1 MMEWE
6 TTKDKIMKK
15 TYRIPCSWQVYATA
29 EVEAESWDEAIA
41 RVEDDDFPLPTD
53 AEYVDASFEVDM
65 EIIEEERA
73 NPNTFNL
80 VD

>member
-1 MMEWE
+1 
-6 TTKDKIMKK
+6 MKR
-15 TYRIPCSWQVYATA
+15 TYRIPCGWEVYAHA

-41 RVEDDDFPLPTD
+41 KVQDNKFPLPTNV
-53 AEYVDASFEVDM
+53 EYVDDSFEVDM

-73 NPNTFNL
+73 NPNKFNL

>member
-1 MMEWE
+1 
-6 TTKDKIMKK
+6 MKR
-15 TYRIPCSWQVYATA
+15 TYRIPCGWEVYAHA
-29 EVEAESWDEAIA
+29 EVEAESWDEAI
-41 RVEDDDFPLPTD
+41 RIVESDKFPLPTN